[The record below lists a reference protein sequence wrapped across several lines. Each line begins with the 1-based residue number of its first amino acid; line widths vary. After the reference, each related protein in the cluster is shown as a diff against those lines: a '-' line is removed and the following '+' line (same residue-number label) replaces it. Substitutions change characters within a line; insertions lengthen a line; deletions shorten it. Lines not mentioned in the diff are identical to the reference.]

1 MIEHVVE
8 TAQQLPNVGKIIVV
22 VGHKAELV
30 QEKLKEVPVRF
41 VIQKEQLGTG
51 HALLQAISDI
61 DEKESTLV
69 LYGDVPLIRKETL
82 QALIDQTKNGF
93 GLLTVK
99 LSNPTGYGRILRQ
112 SGKVSRIVEEKDATE
127 EQKRI
132 DEVNTGIMLIPPKDI
147 SRWLRQLKNEN
158 QAQEYYLTDLIEFAA
173 TEGKAIVTHTA
184 EDPMEVEGAN
194 SLVQLEAL
202 ERAYQRRYANEL
214 MKKGVRLADASRI
227 DIRGSVAC
235 GKDVFIDVGC
245 IFEGNVV
252 LEDRVHIGPYCV
264 IKDSRIGEGT
274 KVEAFSHF
282 DDATIGKAARIGP
295 FARLRP
301 KAVLADQVHIG
312 NFVEIKK
319 SDIGLE
325 SKVNHL
331 TYIGDSSVGQKV
343 NIGAG
348 TITCNYDGANK
359 FRTVIE
365 DDCFIGSDT
374 QLVAPVKVG
383 KGSTIGAG
391 TTVTKDVSEGALV
404 ISRVPQKEIKGW
416 TRPRKKE

>member
-158 QAQEYYLTDLIEFAA
+158 QAQEYYLTDIIEFAA